1 MRKLMRG
8 LQVGL
13 LVVGLLA
20 IVATSA
26 MAQTPGGLGDPLQLA
41 ATGTLI
47 PFFNAAPGDVTFL
60 EIAAPVTAI
69 FNGHLLFYNAACV
82 RGNSQEFPL
91 TVNDV
96 RIVDTRAS
104 APGVNGLVAFASSS
118 NTNTLVPLLG
128 SVPDPSTG
136 FLTFSQNT
144 GVHTKAFW
152 INATTQKTRVL
163 EPIILQSAESIL
175 TTDKTW
181 SPLRTGAT
189 FFALPEG
196 VAIKS
201 TLYLICPRQTIQA
214 STTTSTIQAFN
225 TADGFPQI
233 TPSFLTGYVNG
244 SITGRIY
251 NLDEAFVQDIVTD
264 CDCNQ
269 IKPLATLSTGY
280 TDATL
285 FPSGTVEAT
294 FTELNSQG
302 PFTVNSQDFAFTG
315 YRATDITGIPFFG
328 LWERLSNG
336 SREALLGNTFINNP
350 PANGGRR

>member
-47 PFFNAAPGDVTFL
+47 PYFNAAPGDVTFL
-60 EIAAPVTAI
+60 EIASPVTAI
-69 FNGHLLFYNAACV
+69 FNGHLIFYNAACA
-82 RGNSQEFPL
+82 RGNSQNFPL

-104 APGVNGLVAFASSS
+104 APGLNGIVAFASSS
-118 NTNTLVPLLG
+118 NNNDLVPLLG
-128 SVPDPSTG
+128 QIADPSTG
-136 FLTFSQNT
+136 DLTFSQNT

-163 EPIILQSAESIL
+163 EPVILQSAESI
-175 TTDKTW
+175 TSTDKTW
-181 SPLRTGAT
+181 SSLRTGAT

-196 VAIKS
+196 AVIKS
-201 TLYLICPRQTIQA
+201 TLYLICPKQTIQA
-214 STTTSTIQAFN
+214 STTTSAIQAFN
-225 TADGFPQI
+225 TANGFPAI
-233 TPSFLTGYVNG
+233 TPSFLTGFVSG

-280 TDATL
+280 TDPTL

-294 FTELNSQG
+294 YTEIHSQG
-302 PFTVNSQDFAFTG
+302 PDGTASQDFPFTG

-336 SREALLGNTFINNP
+336 SRSAIRSDTFINLP
-350 PANGGRR
+350 LANGGRR